1 MFQTEWPVLLVDDDP
16 DVLAVSKLAMKS
28 FEIDGVPIKLFT
40 ATSKEEAVKL
50 LSGPLG
56 STALPY
62 VAVAFIDVVMETD
75 HAGLDLCRYIRETQ
89 MNRMTTIYVRTGQ
102 PGLAPERDV
111 IDRYDINGYFSK
123 AETTEDKLYS
133 LVKAGI
139 RQFDFASM
147 TVLEFQVI
155 GHAMAAGGSVEGLQ
169 RAIGQVLGQ
178 IPTDPTGAPSRLGGY
193 DIRVGLFEGD
203 RLFGWQLRPGGSGG
217 GKGSSHSARA
227 QALEQVGRRLRSGRA
242 SPSRQGG
249 GDRHARRCLASRP
262 LPRGAQPG
270 RHLDPVELHQSA
282 GVDLSQCRSSSASL
296 KQWQSIQLETI
307 ATLAGFERRRRPE
320 GSYVCRSATVL
331 D

>member
-40 ATSKEEAVKL
+40 ATSKDEAVKL
-50 LSGPLG
+50 LNGPLG

-62 VAVAFIDVVMETD
+62 VSVAFIDVVMETD

-155 GHAMAAGGSVEGLQ
+155 GRAMAAGGSVEGLQ
-169 RAIGQVLGQ
+169 RAIGEVLGQ
-178 IPTDPTGAPSRLGGY
+178 IPRDPTGA
-193 DIRVGLFEGD
+193 
-203 RLFGWQLRPGGSGG
+203 RPGSAATTFASACSKGTACWAATTAPRKRWRNEIVSFGSG
-217 GKGSSHSARA
+217 SSR
-227 QALEQVGRRLRSGRA
+227 
-242 SPSRQGG
+242 
-249 GDRHARRCLASRP
+249 
-262 LPRGAQPG
+262 
-270 RHLDPVELHQSA
+270 
-282 GVDLSQCRSSSASL
+282 
-296 KQWQSIQLETI
+296 
-307 ATLAGFERRRRPE
+307 
-320 GSYVCRSATVL
+320 
-331 D
+331 